1 MRLTANERAKKIMDF
16 FLTVYLQNDH
26 DEKAHLDL
34 SDLPE
39 EDLIAF
45 FQDEFEELQQCNPK
59 LLLGKPVVVRALIE
73 KLSPEGLSAIC
84 KYKNNLQH
92 ILSVLQP
99 TTFKILTD
107 KLDSETLFLIVQ
119 KTDTLVLNLIL
130 SAIKRD
136 NASGHLDQAPSWP
149 NFLNSPESSVRSKQT
164 NFIEFLKWRL
174 ATWKGIKEAKTLA
187 EVISRALFSAS
198 SATFDEIPN
207 ISQVCNQLICLRD
220 QLDQMI
226 EKNLPTTGSLQESLS
241 FLCKR
246 YINAV
251 TREEIVKIKAKKM
264 SSRQDQ
270 LVETKGSI
278 AKQTPS
284 YRDKMHQTALRLLS
298 QPELD
303 KTLLTD
309 KEWLMIGESLLLKAT
324 DGDGYLATT
333 KNIPDN
339 ETGLPES
346 ALVESCHHL
355 RRNAFRCFEQ
365 ILPQTEEKGEG
376 LGLEEESSEKA
387 GAKNLFISYLGDLQF
402 EDYENKSLLEDQD
415 IQNKLTELDNRA
427 KRVEDFTGWSTFSRA
442 LIDYLK
448 EIKPGQET
456 FKTAILK
463 LKYHFELAAG
473 KPDTQK
479 AQQIA
484 AKMKERIFAER
495 NGSILKPSYPKLQ
508 QLFNLIS
515 VVCSPLAEEKKHEE
529 LKTSSSISL
538 FSNPQQLGN
547 DHKEG
552 SPLLN
557 NTDLLSDSME
567 QKIDPAKTKMI
578 KKLDDYIKELENRS
592 KSWFVIEETKKTLKE
607 KQQLLS
613 VLRQD
618 LLSGCSKEELGSVI
632 NVITGNEATNTFCYR
647 RGTSNSSRFFCC
659 ISKTGTLKLIEEVR
673 GFINANKK
681 KEKVIN
687 SLMAN

>member
-1 MRLTANERAKKIMDF
+1 MRLKSDRAKEVINFFNSLYINPQFEKDLVDF
-16 FLTVYLQNDH
+16 FQGQFEGYDDVP
-26 DEKAHLDL
+26 
-34 SDLPE
+34 LPSRATAFNKLGFV
-39 EDLIAF
+39 DVLIKQMSA
-45 FQDEFEELQQCNPK
+45 
-59 LLLGKPVVVRALIE
+59 
-73 KLSPEGLSAIC
+73 EGFSAIC
-84 KYKNNLQH
+84 KYKDNFKH
-92 ILSVLQP
+92 ILLHLRGRAYRLE
-99 TTFKILTD
+99 FLIN
-107 KLDSETLFLIVQ
+107 KLDSETLLLAQKQLESFSWWKIPSLKHYSNWEKFL
-119 KTDTLVLNLIL
+119 K
-130 SAIKRD
+130 
-136 NASGHLDQAPSWP
+136 
-149 NFLNSPESSVRSKQT
+149 SPEESLKKNQED
-164 NFIEFLKWRL
+164 FIEFLKWRL
-174 ATWKGIKEAKTLA
+174 QSWKGIKEAKTLA
-187 EVISRALFSAS
+187 EVISRAS
-198 SATFDEIPN
+198 STIFEAIPN
-207 ISQVCNQLICLRD
+207 KSQISEQLISLSD

-226 EKNLPTTGSLQESLS
+226 GKNLPTTGSLQDSESLS
-241 FLCKR
+241 FLFKR

-251 TREEIVKIKAKKM
+251 TREEVKNINARKVA
-264 SSRQDQ
+264 QQ
-270 LVETKGSI
+270 ATQETKGSI
-278 AKQTPS
+278 KPTPS
-284 YRDKMHQTALRLLS
+284 YRDKMHQLAICLLS

-303 KTLLTD
+303 KNLLTA
-309 KEWLMIGESLLLKAT
+309 KEWLMIGESLLLYAT
-324 DGDGYLATT
+324 NGNGYLTTT
-333 KNIPDN
+333 KEIPDN
-339 ETGLPES
+339 EKKLPES

-365 ILPQTEEKGEG
+365 ILPPTEEVKER
-376 LGLEEESSEKA
+376 GLEQESPEKE

-495 NGSILKPSYPKLQ
+495 NGSILNPSFPKLQ

-538 FSNPQQLGN
+538 FSNPQQHGN
-547 DHKEG
+547 DHKEER
-552 SPLLN
+552 PLLN

-567 QKIDPAKTKMI
+567 QKIDPAKTKML
-578 KKLDDYIKELENRS
+578 KKLDGYIKGLEERS

-647 RGTSNSSRFFCC
+647 RGIYNSSLFFCC
-659 ISKTGTLKLIEEVR
+659 VSKTGTRKLIDEVND
-673 GFINANKK
+673 FIRPKSF
-681 KEKVIN
+681 IR
-687 SLMAN
+687 S